1 MTTAAS
7 SPSTE
12 PATREKILD
21 AAGQMLADQGAE
33 CLSMRKVAERIEY
46 SPTTIYLYFKDKD
59 ELVQSVCDRVCDQ
72 LLEKFQAAG
81 FAAMAPLSA
90 LREGLRIYI
99 DHGLAHPRE
108 YEVTF
113 MTRRQCPQGFT
124 VEEMSATAGGRAFA
138 HLRRGV
144 ERCVLTG
151 VFPSTDVETASQVL
165 WAGAH
170 GITSL
175 LITQE
180 GFPWV
185 DRDRVIDTMI
195 DRLTAGFLVQLAE
208 PPR

>member
-1 MTTAAS
+1 MTVAT
-7 SPSTE
+7 PE

-21 AAGQMLADQGAE
+21 AAGEMLADDGLE
-33 CLSMRKVAERIEY
+33 GFSMRKVADRVEY

-59 ELVQSVCDRVCDQ
+59 ELVQSVCERVFGGLTQ
-72 LLEKFQAAG
+72 KFESARLEDKS
-81 FAAMAPLSA
+81 PLSG
-90 LREGLRIYI
+90 LREGLRIYVE
-99 DHGLAHPRE
+99 HGLAHPSE
-108 YEVTF
+108 YDVVF
-113 MTRRQCPQGFT
+113 MTPHACKEKFT
-124 VEEMSATAGGRAFA
+124 LEQMAETAGGKAFG
-138 HLRRGV
+138 HLRRSV

-185 DRDRVIDTMI
+185 ERERAIDAMI
-195 DRLTAGFLVQLAE
+195 DRLTAGFLVELAE
-208 PPR
+208 SPR